1 MKLKVL
7 SWKEIKTAGE
17 KKLESELRRISRIY
31 ADRAR
36 TLEKSIGTE
45 MFELAYGKRL
55 TAKQIRD
62 TLINESDGRFK
73 FRKAYQRWTNK
84 GNMNIYKKLDYE
96 TKTELAKIRYPGLD
110 IKRGLDLVRREDIVV
125 GKINE
130 FLSKDYDLETDVD
143 GEMSDII
150 REILEAD
157 PTTFST
163 NLASELHNYENRR
176 EGEVVFLE
184 KLAEKLGIKI

>member
-17 KKLESELRRISRIY
+17 KKLESELRRISRTY
-31 ADRAR
+31 AERAR

-45 MFELAYGKRL
+45 MFEAAYGKRL

-96 TKTELAKIRYPGLD
+96 TRLKRAEDRFPRLETKKSLELL
-110 IKRGLDLVRREDIVV
+110 RREEKVV
-125 GKINE
+125 SSLKEELFKKYGVE
-130 FLSKDYDLETDVD
+130 FDTDD
-143 GEMSDII
+143 MSDII
-150 REILEAD
+150 IGIVDAD
-157 PTTFST
+157 PTQSITKLSAQEHEYET
-163 NLASELHNYENRR
+163 VDEARVNL
-176 EGEVVFLE
+176 LE
-184 KLAEKLGIKI
+184 KLEELLRVGV